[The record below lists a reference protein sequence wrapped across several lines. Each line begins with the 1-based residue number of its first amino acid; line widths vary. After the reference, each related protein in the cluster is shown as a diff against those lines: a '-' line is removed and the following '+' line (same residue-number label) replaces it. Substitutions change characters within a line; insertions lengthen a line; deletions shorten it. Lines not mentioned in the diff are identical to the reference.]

1 MCNQIRIDI
10 QSLFSGNS
18 EYERNFVSV
27 ETNLLHIACVGASV
41 SVILG
46 KRDHGLFVGY
56 APYEEPEI
64 AMAIRITNGYS
75 SAFAAELGCEM
86 TRYYFKLASPKTLLH
101 GSASTNLSSSHGD

>member
-1 MCNQIRIDI
+1 MLHEDEFKMAGKTGTAQ
-10 QSLFSGNS
+10 QS
-18 EYERNFVSV
+18 RV
-27 ETNLLHIACVGASV
+27 HP
-41 SVILG
+41 
-46 KRDHGLFVGY
+46 DHGLFVGY